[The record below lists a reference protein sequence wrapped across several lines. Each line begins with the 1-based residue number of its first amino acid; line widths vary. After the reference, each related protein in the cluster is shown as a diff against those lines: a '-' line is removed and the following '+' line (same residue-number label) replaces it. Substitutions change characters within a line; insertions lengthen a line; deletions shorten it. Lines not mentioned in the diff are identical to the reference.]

1 MAAREV
7 AYKTA
12 SHVPLNMNKSALPM
26 MAIGV
31 ALTGVAL
38 TTPMEAA
45 HASCAMSSTL
55 PLPIEPTPIDDGSNA
70 YAGGFSGRSQAQSS
84 LPSITNG
91 LSRVQAQAAISPSSI
106 DTSCLLQIYS
116 EPITAQGMTHMRNQ
130 LEQPLTRLAQLRT
143 LGQPAKASSLYVLGG
158 DQSRREGGDA
168 PTGTHALRISRVDLT
183 VGGDY
188 RFNDQWVAG
197 ASVGLGNPRMRWSG
211 NPDRVDGS
219 SGNLTAYGSWS
230 PSAASYVSAALSA
243 ENTHYM
249 LRANDGLGTISRT
262 FANGLSLGL
271 SLSAGHDFTL
281 GNWTLSPYARLDD
294 ISSRVSSFDNTDS
307 ARKGRTG
314 SASAGTQVQTTVPT
328 SWGLIAPHARVELTQ
343 ITGWHIQGDS
353 ARAYAT
359 SSNLQASPDPLRPDR
374 QFGQFGIGASAL
386 FQRGLTVF
394 TDYDQGFAQ
403 KGVSSWR
410 FTIGL
415 RTEL

>member
-1 MAAREV
+1 
-7 AYKTA
+7 
-12 SHVPLNMNKSALPM
+12 MNKSALPM

-31 ALTGVAL
+31 ALTGAAL
-38 TTPMEAA
+38 TVPMEAA
-45 HASCAMSSTL
+45 HAACATSTAL
-55 PLPIEPTPIDDGSNA
+55 PLPITPTPIDDGSGA
-70 YAGGFSGRSQAQSS
+70 YGVGFNGRSLAQSS
-84 LPSITNG
+84 GLPSIASG
-91 LSRVQAQAAISPSSI
+91 LNRVKAQAVDNCDGECDPGAITESIGPSSI
-106 DTSCLLQIYS
+106 DTSCLLESYGA
-116 EPITAQGMTHMRNQ
+116 PITAQGLVRMRSQ
-130 LEQPLTRLAQLRT
+130 LEQALTRLAQLRT
-143 LGQPAKASSLYVLGG
+143 LTQHGKASSVYVLGG

-168 PTGTHALRISRVDLT
+168 QTGTPSLRIGRVDLT
-183 VGGDY
+183 IGGDY
-188 RFNDQWVAG
+188 RFSDQWVAG

-211 NPDRVDGS
+211 NPDRIDGN

-249 LRANDGLGTISRT
+249 LRTDDGLGTTST
-262 FANGLSLGL
+262 AFANGISLGL
-271 SLSAGHDFTL
+271 SLSAGYDLTL
-281 GNWTLSPYARLDD
+281 GNWTLSPYTRLDD
-294 ISSRVSSFDNTDS
+294 ISSRVSSFDS
-307 ARKGRTG
+307 AGHASKGRTG
-314 SASAGTQVQTTVPT
+314 SLSAGTQVQTTIPT

-353 ARAYAT
+353 ARAFAT
-359 SSNLQASPDPLRPDR
+359 GSNLQASPDPLRPDR

-410 FTIGL
+410 FTVGV